1 MSEID
6 GRTLLL
12 QFNIEH
18 LRIEVSCSKC
28 LREIPYDVTPVFLPI
43 RKLFRHLIRVKTR
56 FSVLLLKFIA
66 KYVWQLASRI
76 VPRIFLVF
84 VVLQQSC
91 GKVIFSVVSVILLT
105 GVGGEGGT
113 HCAGPQPQPQTSL
126 RLLDIF
132 KLIQVKPHSFGST
145 QACSNVFIMKHVWSA
160 SERLASY
167 WNVFL
172 LWIDIFT
179 SHVDAWIA

>member
-1 MSEID
+1 M
-6 GRTLLL
+6 
-12 QFNIEH
+12 
-18 LRIEVSCSKC
+18 RIEVSCSKC
-28 LREIPYDVTPVFLPI
+28 WREIPYDVTAAFLPI

-56 FSVLLLKFIA
+56 LFVSLLKFIA

-76 VPRIFLVF
+76 VPRDVLVF
-84 VVLQQSC
+84 VVLQQSG

-105 GVGGEGGT
+105 GVGGCP
-113 HCAGPQPQPQTSL
+113 HCAEPQPQPQTSL
-126 RLLDIF
+126 RLSDIF

-145 QACSNVFIMKHVWSA
+145 QACSNVFIMKHVCSA

>member
-28 LREIPYDVTPVFLPI
+28 LREIPYDVTAVFLPI

-76 VPRIFLVF
+76 VSRNVLVF

-105 GVGGEGGT
+105 GVGGGGYPL
-113 HCAGPQPQPQTSL
+113 CRA
-126 RLLDIF
+126 
-132 KLIQVKPHSFGST
+132 
-145 QACSNVFIMKHVWSA
+145 SA
-160 SERLASY
+160 SAPNLSQAP
-167 WNVFL
+167 
-172 LWIDIFT
+172 
-179 SHVDAWIA
+179 